1 MTAPAWIAGAVQR
14 SFRASDPGWTPRD
27 PAALMAEV
35 GKDAIAD
42 AGLGRDDIDLV
53 ACVEPISWTYDD
65 LAGRV
70 AAALSLHKDAR
81 SLWKIAGG
89 TSPQD
94 LLHEVAA
101 RIAAGECEAAL
112 IAGAEAG
119 QARARARREKT
130 RLDWPARPEG
140 YNPFRGQKPVA
151 LPLEQRHGL
160 TAPIHVFPLFE
171 NGLRA
176 HHGRSFEQQIAL
188 ASRLLAKN
196 NRVAVDNPHAWFRE
210 PLSAEQIA
218 TPSAD
223 NRMVCYPYTKR
234 MNAFPE
240 VDQAAALIVVSA
252 RKAEALRLPAPR
264 RIALLGGAGAE
275 DAWHGVEKISYAAS
289 PALNAV
295 LRFALDAA
303 ALDASAIDLF
313 DFYSCFPCA
322 IELAVEALGLSPD
335 DPRPFT
341 ATGGLSFAGGPGNEY
356 VMHSLAAAVDSL
368 RNQRARTALVTGLG
382 MAASKFTASV
392 ISNDP
397 KVIAGASYATR
408 DRIDC
413 DHEGPRV
420 VDAADGPAVIDTYT
434 IEYDR
439 ENRPA
444 RAILVLRL
452 PDGSRTMA
460 NGPPHD
466 EFCAALLAREPI
478 GRAGI
483 VRHDAVMRTNQFVF
497 AD

>member
-1 MTAPAWIAGAVQR
+1 VTAPAWIAGAAQR
-14 SFRASDPGWTPRD
+14 SFRSSDPGWTPRD

-35 GKDAIAD
+35 AADAIAD
-42 AGLGRDDIDLV
+42 AGLGRDEIDLV
-53 ACVEPISWTYDD
+53 GCVEPISWSYDD
-65 LAGRV
+65 LAGRL
-70 AAALSLHKDAR
+70 AAALSLHKETR

-94 LLHEVAA
+94 LLHDIAA
-101 RIAAGECEAAL
+101 RIAAGECDAAL

-119 QARARARREKT
+119 QARARARREKM

-151 LPLEQRHGL
+151 TPLEQRHGL

-196 NRVAVDNPHAWFRE
+196 NRVAVGNPHAWFRE

-252 RKAEALRLPAPR
+252 RKAEALRLAGPR

-275 DAWHGVEKISYAAS
+275 DAWNGVEKINHAAS

-303 ALDASAIDLF
+303 ALDAGAIDLF

-322 IELAVEALGLSPD
+322 IELAIEALGLTPD
-335 DPRPFT
+335 DQRPFT

-356 VMHSLAAAVDSL
+356 VMHSLASAVDAL
-368 RNQRARTALVTGLG
+368 RGQRARSALITGLG

-392 ISNDP
+392 IANDP
-397 KVIAGASYATR
+397 RLIAGATCATR
-408 DRIDC
+408 DRVDC
-413 DHEGPRV
+413 DRQGPPV
-420 VDAADGPAVIDTYT
+420 VDAVDGPAVIDTYT

-460 NGPPHD
+460 NGPANGD
-466 EFCAALLAREPI
+466 FCAALLAREPI
-478 GRAGI
+478 GRAGL
-483 VRHDAVMRTNQFVF
+483 VKHDAGTQTNRFVF